1 MKLTMEKYNIYINLK
16 YRILSSRN
24 QIKRLNIRYD
34 MTYKNAKI
42 APQIFIT
49 KFQKFRKVAGYK
61 SSKKTAAFIYIN
73 DEPFKIQFNLNFINN
88 SI

>member
-1 MKLTMEKYNIYINLK
+1 MEKYNIYINLK

-49 KFQKFRKVAGYK
+49 KF
-61 SSKKTAAFIYIN
+61 
-73 DEPFKIQFNLNFINN
+73 
-88 SI
+88 